1 MKSAKEAV
9 CSSSLDVKTK
19 KIGYTNALVEWIKQ
33 QRLLDKKAVILVCSD
48 ERRQKFIK
56 ECGLIEDE
64 VLVAHCST
72 QSTTFTTYDE
82 FHEIKSS
89 VFEELYNRWH
99 K

>member
-1 MKSAKEAV
+1 MRQ
-9 CSSSLDVKTK
+9 
-19 KIGYTNALVEWIKQ
+19 IGHTNALVEWIKQ
-33 QRLLDKKAVILVCSD
+33 QRLLNKKAVILVSSE

-64 VLVAHCST
+64 VLVANCSI

-82 FHEIKSS
+82 LHEIKHS
-89 VFEELYNRWH
+89 VFEELYDRWH